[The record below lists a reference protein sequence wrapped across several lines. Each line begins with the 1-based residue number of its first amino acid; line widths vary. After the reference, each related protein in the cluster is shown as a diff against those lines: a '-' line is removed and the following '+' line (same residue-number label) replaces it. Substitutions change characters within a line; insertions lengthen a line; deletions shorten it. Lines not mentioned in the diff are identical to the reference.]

1 MLCSVKLRFPDLKV
15 VYEDVYDLFSVHNP
29 KKHGFEISGK
39 GCYGTRMIQ
48 INPLCNKE
56 LRPGSSPS

>member
-29 KKHGFEISGK
+29 KKHGFEISDK

-48 INPLCNKE
+48 SDPL
-56 LRPGSSPS
+56 